1 VQDETLKKKVLWELL
16 WFWIAIVGAYDT
28 YRVVLDQNVFM
39 QFEVNPI
46 VRAIVN
52 WSGGDISLFAGLK
65 TLGTTVTLASLV
77 RLRKFRHVWFI
88 LSSLAVVQLL
98 VLTSYC
104 PWLGLFG

>member
-1 VQDETLKKKVLWELL
+1 
-16 WFWIAIVGAYDT
+16 
-28 YRVVLDQNVFM
+28 
-39 QFEVNPI
+39 
-46 VRAIVN
+46 
-52 WSGGDISLFAGLK
+52 LK